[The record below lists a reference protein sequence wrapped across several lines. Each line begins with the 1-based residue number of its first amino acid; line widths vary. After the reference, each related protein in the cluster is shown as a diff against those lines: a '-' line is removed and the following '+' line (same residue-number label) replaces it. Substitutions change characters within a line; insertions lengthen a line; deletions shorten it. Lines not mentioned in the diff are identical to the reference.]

1 MHMFIMV
8 GIQTSNAQRP
18 RNSRIDRMNQMGGK
32 LSGTREGFV
41 SVLQTDLTLEPSECG
56 GPVVNLDGKIVGVN
70 IARGGRVKS
79 YAVPA
84 KELRALLGDVG
95 SGKFSVSDVARL
107 ERAAEEAGEALQKAQ
122 AALEA
127 AKAAKTAADKAL
139 EEARDK

>member
-1 MHMFIMV
+1 M
-8 GIQTSNAQRP
+8 
-18 RNSRIDRMNQMGGK
+18 
-32 LSGTREGFV
+32 
-41 SVLQTDLTLEPSECG
+41 
-56 GPVVNLDGKIVGVN
+56 
-70 IARGGRVKS
+70 
-79 YAVPA
+79 PA